1 MTSDGKGKR
10 LSVFE
15 LGGIVELHVQ
25 GLSQRAIAAD
35 IFEWKKIYIY
45 IYLIYI
51 SHMIFKNALFILLYF
66 ESINSFI

>member
-1 MTSDGKGKR
+1 MAFMSLSFRQSHCYDLLMAKAKR

-35 IFEWKKIYIY
+35 IFEWKKIYIQY
-45 IYLIYI
+45 I
-51 SHMIFKNALFILLYF
+51 
-66 ESINSFI
+66 